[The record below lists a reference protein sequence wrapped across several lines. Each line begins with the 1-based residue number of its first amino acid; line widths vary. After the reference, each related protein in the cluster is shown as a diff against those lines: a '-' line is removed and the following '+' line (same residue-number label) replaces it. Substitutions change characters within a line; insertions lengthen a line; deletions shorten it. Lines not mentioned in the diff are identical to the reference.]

1 MRYHMGMRQ
10 INMPLPAFPTL
21 ETANLRLREIVPADA
36 EAIFRVFADEE
47 VTRYYD
53 LEAFDNLDQAR
64 SHIGRQ
70 ATRYQRGELIRWGIC
85 QRANDV
91 VIGSVGVG
99 IYASSAQGGLG
110 YELARPYW
118 RRGIMSEALT
128 MVIRFSFRT
137 LNLNRLQALVMP
149 GNEASAGLVRKL
161 GFTQEGLLREY
172 AFFKGRYQDLYCFSL
187 LRREW
192 EEGQG

>member
-1 MRYHMGMRQ
+1 MRQ
-10 INMPLPAFPTL
+10 INMPLPSFPTL
-21 ETANLRLREIVPADA
+21 ETANLRLREIVPSDA
-36 EAIFRVFADEE
+36 EAVLRVFADQD

-53 LEAFDNLDQAR
+53 LDAFNNLDQAR

-70 ATRYQRGELIRWGIC
+70 AARYQRGELIRWAIT
-85 QRANDV
+85 QQTNDV
-91 VIGSVGVG
+91 LIGSVGVG
-99 IYASSAQGGLG
+99 VYQSNAQGGLG

-118 RRGIMSEALT
+118 RLGIMSEALG

-149 GNEASAGLVRKL
+149 SNEASAGLLRKL
-161 GFTQEGLLREY
+161 GFTEEGLLREY
-172 AFFKGRYQDLYCFSL
+172 AFFKGRYQDLHCYSL

-192 EEGQG
+192 EANTGN

>member
-1 MRYHMGMRQ
+1 
-10 INMPLPAFPTL
+10 MPLPAFPTL
-21 ETANLRLREIVPADA
+21 ETANLRLREIAPFDA

-53 LEAFDNLDQAR
+53 LEAFNNLDQAR

-70 ATRYQRGELIRWGIC
+70 AARYQRGQLIRWGIA
-85 QRANDV
+85 QKSNDV
-91 VIGSVGVG
+91 LIGSVGVG
-99 IYASSAQGGLG
+99 IYETNAQGGLG

-118 RRGIMSEALT
+118 HRGIMSEALT
-128 MVIRFSFRT
+128 LVIRFSFRT

-149 GNEASAGLVRKL
+149 GNEASSGLLRKL
-161 GFTQEGLLREY
+161 GFTEEGLLREF

-192 EEGQG
+192 EAGRR